1 MLLQEIHSLINLT
14 EDTFSTIKPDENK
27 SFLERHKKKILA
39 GAALGATILAAKND
53 MLPRPLQTA
62 VDALGSAGN
71 SLATGVTDTARQVTG
86 HTTLGD
92 ALFSKRE
99 TIPGYLYNKYRLIKN
114 TAF

>member
-1 MLLQEIHSLINLT
+1 MLLQEIEILINIL
-14 EDTFSTIKPDENK
+14 EDTIGPTDNRTFYEK
-27 SFLERHKKKILA
+27 HKKKILG
-39 GAALGATILAAKND
+39 GAALAATILAAKND
-53 MLPRPLQTA
+53 KLPRSLQTA

-71 SLATGVTDTARQVTG
+71 SIATGVTDTARQLTG